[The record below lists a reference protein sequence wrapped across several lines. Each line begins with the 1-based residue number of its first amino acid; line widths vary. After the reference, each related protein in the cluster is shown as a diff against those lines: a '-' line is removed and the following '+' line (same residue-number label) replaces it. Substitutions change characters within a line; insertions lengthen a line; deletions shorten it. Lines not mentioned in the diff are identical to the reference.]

1 MKILKFLANANVF
14 MTEDF
19 YFYKAKAPSSRLSDG
34 SLQQSEKKLLIQKL
48 VPRYKNA
55 FIEIYV
61 IERALFSPYYFAVAL
76 SADGHRS
83 LCSDVFTKAL
93 FPYKIQML
101 GETDFAV
108 AWLGETQKVVTDG
121 GIRFEDVQ
129 NGFGENWSVFVVS
142 DGGSVRNVSE
152 DLGATEDVH
161 ISSLKYDDG
170 ILSISLMTQ
179 CGAHEDKN
187 LLFRKQEKGY
197 CRISREE
204 SELYWSDV
212 SAGKVSSSEWQPV
225 DETVLSNLHEFA
237 GVI

>member
-1 MKILKFLANANVF
+1 MKILRFLANANVF

-55 FIEIYV
+55 FVEIYV
-61 IERALFSPYYFAVAL
+61 IERALFSPYYFAVVLA
-76 SADGHRS
+76 ADGHRS

-121 GIRFEDVQ
+121 GIRF
-129 NGFGENWSVFVVS
+129 
-142 DGGSVRNVSE
+142 
-152 DLGATEDVH
+152 A
-161 ISSLKYDDG
+161 
-170 ILSISLMTQ
+170 
-179 CGAHEDKN
+179 
-187 LLFRKQEKGY
+187 
-197 CRISREE
+197 
-204 SELYWSDV
+204 
-212 SAGKVSSSEWQPV
+212 EW
-225 DETVLSNLHEFA
+225 FW
-237 GVI
+237 

>member
-1 MKILKFLANANVF
+1 MA
-14 MTEDF
+14 
-19 YFYKAKAPSSRLSDG
+19 G
-34 SLQQSEKKLLIQKL
+34 
-48 VPRYKNA
+48 
-55 FIEIYV
+55 YV
-61 IERALFSPYYFAVAL
+61 L
-76 SADGHRS
+76 
-83 LCSDVFTKAL
+83 
-93 FPYKIQML
+93 
-101 GETDFAV
+101 
-108 AWLGETQKVVTDG
+108 
-121 GIRFEDVQ
+121 Q

-170 ILSISLMTQ
+170 ILNISLMAQ